1 MRPTF
6 LGFET
11 TRKSLMASQKALDIT
26 GHNISNVNTT
36 GYSRQRVD
44 LFSMVTT
51 SGGTRYAASKVMC
64 AGQGVYMSGVD
75 QIRDP
80 FLDKKFRELNS
91 DTAEAGIKSSI
102 LTDVDNVLDNIDTEG
117 LQKSLLKFQR
127 TMESF
132 ATDSTDRVEIANILT
147 QSAKQLVNVINNY
160 DFKLTQIQDQIKFE
174 VDASISDV
182 NATLNKIA
190 DLNKQIADTYV
201 SNGEVSYGLAG
212 DYTVNAT
219 YGPNELLDTRNV
231 LLDSLSSYG
240 DIEVQD
246 AKDGTVTV
254 KFAGATVIEGNKA
267 TQLSCS
273 EDSITG
279 ALMLGFNNG
288 SSFSPKSGSLKGYV
302 DVYNGNGCYTQGA
315 QNGSEGLA
323 YFKTVIDKFSET
335 MANEFNKMNEDPA
348 NPGVERPLFTT
359 SDGSV
364 VFTAKNLRVSDDW
377 VNKPMS
383 ILPTNQDGE
392 LDNAHIYRLLS
403 VFDKQVEFGDK
414 NDFEGTFEGYI
425 SYFTNKLSQ
434 EITFQSGKFESNDSL
449 TTSILSERD
458 AKSAVS
464 LDEEGI
470 NMMNYQKWFNA
481 SARVM
486 TTLDEALD
494 KIINSMGLVGR

>member
-6 LGFET
+6 LGIET
-11 TRKSLMASQKALDIT
+11 ARKSLMASQKALDIT
-26 GHNISNVNTT
+26 GNNISNVNTT
-36 GYSRQRVD
+36 GYTRQRVD

-51 SGGTRYAASKVMC
+51 SGGTRYSASKVMC

-91 DTAEAGIKSSI
+91 DTAEAGIKASI
-102 LTDVDNVLDNIDTEG
+102 LTDIENVLDNIDTEG
-117 LQKSLLKFQR
+117 LQSALMNFQK
-127 TMESF
+127 TMQSF

-160 DFKLTQIQDQIKFE
+160 DFKLSQIEDQIKFE

-190 DLNKQIADTYV
+190 ALNKQIADSYV
-201 SNGEVSYGLAG
+201 SNGSVSVGLAG

-231 LLDSLSSYG
+231 LIDSLSSYG
-240 DIEVQD
+240 DIEVQEQ
-246 AKDGTVTV
+246 KDGTVTI
-254 KFAGATVIEGNKA
+254 KFAGATVIEGDRA

-273 EDSITG
+273 TDSISG
-279 ALMLGFNNG
+279 ALMLGFDNG
-288 SSFSPKSGSLKGYV
+288 SAFDPISGSLKGYIEM
-302 DVYNGNGCYTQGA
+302 YNGNGCYTQGA

-323 YFKTVIDKFSET
+323 YYKTVIDKFSET
-335 MANEFNKMNEDPA
+335 LAREFNKMNVDPA
-348 NPGVERPLFTT
+348 NPDVERPLFTT

-364 VFTAKNLRVSDDW
+364 IVTAKNLRVSDDW
-377 VNKPMS
+377 INNPMS
-383 ILPTNQDGE
+383 IIPTDQNGE

-403 VFDKQVEFGDK
+403 VFDKTVEFGEN
-414 NDFEGTFEGYI
+414 NDFQGTFEGYI
-425 SYFTNKLSQ
+425 SFFTNKLSQ

-449 TTSILSERD
+449 TTSILTERD
-458 AKSAVS
+458 SISAVS

-481 SARVM
+481 SARIM
-486 TTLDEALD
+486 TTLDEALNT
-494 KIINSMGLVGR
+494 IINSMGLVGR